1 MKKILLFYM
10 ALFIINQLQAQVRLP
25 SPSPTQTIK
34 QEFGLG
40 NIELSYTR
48 TGAKGRR
55 VFGDLVAYGKLW
67 NTSANTPVKLFFSEP
82 VEIVGKKI
90 DSGKYVLY
98 TIPGEE
104 NWDIIINK
112 GITNKGTEDYKES
125 MDVIRFK
132 VAPIH
137 TKEKAELLT
146 FQFTDIQPTSC
157 ELQLHWEKKLITLPI
172 TTNLNEKIR
181 TQIEA
186 ATLTDKKPFWEAAQ
200 FFYEYDRNLS
210 KALENANKATDA
222 YPKAYWMY
230 LYKANIQKEMGFTTE
245 AMRSSQ
251 LSLELAKQAKNM
263 DYVKMNEQLQKEL
276 KRKSNEY

>member
-10 ALFIINQLQAQVRLP
+10 ALFIINTLQAQVRLP
-25 SPSPTQTIK
+25 SPSPSQTIK
-34 QEFGLG
+34 QAFGLG

-48 TGAKGRR
+48 SGAKGRR

-67 NTSANTPVKLFFSEP
+67 NTSANTPAKLFFSEP
-82 VEIVGKKI
+82 VEIFGKKI

-112 GITNKGTEDYKES
+112 GIGNKNTEDYKES

-137 TKEKAELLT
+137 TKEKAEQLS
-146 FQFTDIQPTSC
+146 FQFTDVQPTSC
-157 ELQLHWEKKLITLPI
+157 ELQLHWEKKLIIIPI

-181 TQIEA
+181 GQIEA
-186 ATLTDKKPFWEAAQ
+186 TMLTDKKPYWEAAQ

-222 YPKAYWMY
+222 YPKAYWIY
-230 LYKANIQKEMGFTTE
+230 LYKANIQKEMGFTKE
-245 AMRSSQ
+245 AMESSQ

-276 KRKSNEY
+276 KKKSN

>member
-10 ALFIINQLQAQVRLP
+10 ALFIINTLQAQVRLP

-67 NTSANTPVKLFFSEP
+67 NTSANTPAKLFFSEP
-82 VEIVGKKI
+82 IEIFGKKI

-98 TIPGEE
+98 TMPGEE

-112 GITNKGTEDYKES
+112 GIANKGTEDYKES

-137 TKEKAELLT
+137 TKEKAEQLT
-146 FQFTDIQPTSC
+146 FQFTNIQPSSC
-157 ELQLHWEKKLITLPI
+157 ELQLYWEKKLITIPI

-181 TQIEA
+181 AQIDA
-186 ATLTDKKPFWEAAQ
+186 AMLTTKKPFWEAAQ
-200 FFYEYDRNLS
+200 FFYEYERNLS

-230 LYKANIQKEMGFTTE
+230 LYKANIQKEMGFTKE
-245 AMRSSQ
+245 AMASSQ
-251 LSLELAKQAKNM
+251 LSLELAKQAKNK

-276 KRKSNEY
+276 KRKSNE

>member
-1 MKKILLFYM
+1 MKKMLLFYM
-10 ALFIINQLQAQVRLP
+10 ALFIINSQQAQVRLP
-25 SPSPTQTIK
+25 SPSPAQSIK

-40 NIELSYTR
+40 NIEVSYTR
-48 TGAKGRR
+48 PGAKGRR

-67 NTSANTPVKLFFSEP
+67 NTSANSPAKLYFSEP

-98 TIPGEE
+98 SIPGEE

-112 GITNKGTEDYKES
+112 GITNKGVADYKES
-125 MDVIRFK
+125 QDVVRFK

-137 TKEKAELLT
+137 SKEKTELLT
-146 FQFTDIQPTSC
+146 FQFAAVQPTNC
-157 ELQLHWEKKLITLPI
+157 ELQLHWEKKLIVIPI
-172 TTNLNEKIR
+172 STNLNEKIR
-181 TQIEA
+181 AQIEA
-186 ATLTDKKPFWEAAQ
+186 AMLTDKKPFWEAAQ

-222 YPKAYWMY
+222 FPKAYWMY
-230 LYKANIQKEMGFTTE
+230 LYKAKIQKEMGFMKE
-245 AMRSSQ
+245 AMESSR
-251 LSLELAKQAKNM
+251 LSLELAKQAKNT

-276 KRKSNEY
+276 KKQ

>member
-112 GITNKGTEDYKES
+112 GITNKGTDGC
-125 MDVIRFK
+125 
-132 VAPIH
+132 H
-137 TKEKAELLT
+137 
-146 FQFTDIQPTSC
+146 
-157 ELQLHWEKKLITLPI
+157 
-172 TTNLNEKIR
+172 
-181 TQIEA
+181 
-186 ATLTDKKPFWEAAQ
+186 
-200 FFYEYDRNLS
+200 
-210 KALENANKATDA
+210 
-222 YPKAYWMY
+222 
-230 LYKANIQKEMGFTTE
+230 
-245 AMRSSQ
+245 
-251 LSLELAKQAKNM
+251 SL
-263 DYVKMNEQLQKEL
+263 
-276 KRKSNEY
+276 